1 MVFIWGSS
9 KQTPISSLFAFPK
22 TVKFMVLF
30 KINSKLWFSH
40 KIMKHF
46 QPSSGYFSLLCKCI
60 IEMPTVDVTQWSA
73 KGLIS
78 FEAFENWNYIS
89 MKTVLPDINSKFRT
103 IIWRHIMLLV
113 MIYNLEVCLISGNL
127 RDHNILYSVRILLPF
142 HIVNKKIL
150 EKLPP
155 DICIMIHLK
164 KWASQ
169 N

>member
-1 MVFIWGSS
+1 
-9 KQTPISSLFAFPK
+9 
-22 TVKFMVLF
+22 
-30 KINSKLWFSH
+30 
-40 KIMKHF
+40 
-46 QPSSGYFSLLCKCI
+46 
-60 IEMPTVDVTQWSA
+60 MPTVDVTQWSA

-89 MKTVLPDINSKFRT
+89 MKTLLPDIKSKFRT

-113 MIYNLEVCLISGNL
+113 MIYNLVCLISGNS

-164 KWASQ
+164 KWQVKINKCFSFRICFKWYFWNCRGKQ
-169 N
+169 LYEYFEYHHKGNLIL